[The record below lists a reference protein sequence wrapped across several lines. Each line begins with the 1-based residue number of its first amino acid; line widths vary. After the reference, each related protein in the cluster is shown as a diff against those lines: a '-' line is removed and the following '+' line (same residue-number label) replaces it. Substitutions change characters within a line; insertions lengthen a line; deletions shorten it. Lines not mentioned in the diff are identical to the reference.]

1 VNNDEVIIIVVEPL
15 VFEVLFVEVM
25 LFVVN
30 NSVVV
35 EDGIV
40 VSVSMD

>member
-1 VNNDEVIIIVVEPL
+1 MNNDEVIIIVVEPL